1 MENTELTYG
10 QKLVGLTFN
19 PSGDLKVIEVKQKCA
34 ELIDL
39 LYNNF
44 YSKDSIAMSFI
55 EDAIKNII
63 LAQML
68 SVKAITWKD

>member
-1 MENTELTYG
+1 MELTYG

-19 PSGDLKVIEVKQKCA
+19 PSADPRVQEVKEKCA

-39 LYNNF
+39 LCNDLF
-44 YSKDSIAMSFI
+44 AKDNIAYI
-55 EDAIKNII
+55 LREDAIKNII

-68 SVKAITWKD
+68 SVKSITWED

>member
-19 PSGDLKVIEVKQKCA
+19 PSADPRVQKVKQKCA

-39 LYNNF
+39 MCNDLF
-44 YSKDSIAMSFI
+44 TKDGIAYTLR